1 MTISEVLKF
10 IKNKKIKKY
19 LSYGEKDYFEKQ
31 YKIIFNSENELILEK
46 LVKDDTIS
54 IAIYNC
60 YDDEVYTNSIGI
72 MDLEVINKA
81 LGFIGPKDAL
91 NEVMSFGEAC
101 EKWNISE
108 STLRMKVS
116 RGALKE
122 NKEYRKSGKK
132 INLITKSTM
141 RKYYGE
147 SKEINN

>member
-1 MTISEVLKF
+1 
-10 IKNKKIKKY
+10 
-19 LSYGEKDYFEKQ
+19 
-31 YKIIFNSENELILEK
+31 
-46 LVKDDTIS
+46 
-54 IAIYNC
+54 
-60 YDDEVYTNSIGI
+60 

-91 NEVMSFGEAC
+91 NKVMSFGEAC